1 MHILVVEDEQRLAY
15 LLRRVLLE
23 ERHTVDLANDGPVVV
38 VLDEFQYILGS
49 NEVTSHL
56 VAAWDPAPKNRPI
69 TSNILKVHQDSV
81 FRMRKYCVSSGM
93 FAYQMSMYW
102 PKPM

>member
-1 MHILVVEDEQRLAY
+1 M
-15 LLRRVLLE
+15 
-23 ERHTVDLANDGPVVV
+23 ANG
-38 VLDEFQYILGS
+38 
-49 NEVTSHL
+49 
-56 VAAWDPAPKNRPI
+56 PKNRPI

-81 FRMRKYCVSSGM
+81 FRIRKYCVSSGM